1 MITEIIKRDGRIEK
15 FDMEKIEI
23 AINKA
28 CNDGMIE
35 LKIEKVS
42 LKMFKKWLIILI
54 WKECLLN
61 IFINL

>member
-35 LKIEKVS
+35 
-42 LKMFKKWLIILI
+42 
-54 WKECLLN
+54 
-61 IFINL
+61 